1 MNEERAPYSEEP
13 MSAAGNGSE
22 RASHLREGVPESGR
36 FVTDD
41 ARGAAE
47 LADLKDRLRWVSADF
62 ENLRKRFDRELARQR
77 AQERAEG
84 ALQWL
89 PVLDNLERAL
99 DHAGADGEALIEGVR
114 AVRDQAVAVLAGLG
128 FPRYEDVGHLFD
140 PVHDEALG
148 TVTDDQASG
157 TVVATLRPGYGTED
171 AVLRPAGVIVSK
183 GHD

>member
-1 MNEERAPYSEEP
+1 M
-13 MSAAGNGSE
+13 
-22 RASHLREGVPESGR
+22 
-36 FVTDD
+36 
-41 ARGAAE
+41 
-47 LADLKDRLRWVSADF
+47 
-62 ENLRKRFDRELARQR
+62 
-77 AQERAEG
+77 
-84 ALQWL
+84 
-89 PVLDNLERAL
+89 LDNLERAL

-114 AVRDQAVAVLAGLG
+114 AV
-128 FPRYEDVGHLFD
+128 PRSGRCGARRARVPRCEDVGHLFD